1 MNSRATVSFAVA
13 LIVTLA
19 LVVSAHAEVKP
30 FDAKAFADAQTA
42 GKSIVVHV
50 HAPW

>member
-1 MNSRATVSFAVA
+1 MHRSVVTSFAVTLLVA
-13 LIVTLA
+13 LA
-19 LVVSAHAEVKP
+19 LVVPAHAEVKP
-30 FDAKAFADAQTA
+30 FEAQAFADAQAA